1 MGSSTN
7 SPRLLAVMLGRLRMG
22 IDECIR
28 AYLAL
33 FEPVFAKPRSIVSLY
48 FPLKVYARYDQRKLR
63 EAVREIVIMSGL
75 PEEALLK
82 DPEADCRV

>member
-1 MGSSTN
+1 
-7 SPRLLAVMLGRLRMG
+7 MLGRLRMG

-28 AYLAL
+28 AYLEL
-33 FEPVFAKPRSIVSLY
+33 FKPVFAKPRPLFHLYSSL
-48 FPLKVYARYDQRKLR
+48 KIRARYDQRRLQ
-63 EAVREIVIMSGL
+63 EAVREIVVMSGL